1 MSVTSHECDFPF
13 FLFADIQLKLNFL
26 SEIATGRVYFS
37 FEIKG
42 SRKGRRE
49 EISFYLTKNDVVKV
63 DEQLLPEFVHKVAR
77 ELANSLETRKSLHK
91 TLESR
96 RGDIRNPNVF
106 RALKIFDSDGQIK
119 DDIDWESLSG
129 NQLAPL
135 KVPNILNL
143 SKARDFCKKK

>member
-1 MSVTSHECDFPF
+1 M
-13 FLFADIQLKLNFL
+13 
-26 SEIATGRVYFS
+26 
-37 FEIKG
+37 
-42 SRKGRRE
+42 
-49 EISFYLTKNDVVKV
+49 VKV

-91 TLESR
+91 ALESR
-96 RGDIRNPNVF
+96 RGEIRNPNVF

-143 SKARDFCKKK
+143 SKARDFCKIK